1 MDEGSTPTVGLMTVG
16 CKLNQYESEGI
27 AEAFEDAGF
36 EIVPFTATADV
47 YVVNTCTVT
56 GRSDYRS
63 RQMLRR
69 ASRLNPSAVIVATGC
84 YAQREPDA
92 VASMPEVDLVVGNT
106 AKHAISS
113 LVADRLARGGAP
125 PRAAVRPEVLVPP
138 HGDRGFEAF
147 DISRFRAH
155 TRAFLKIQDG
165 CDRRCTYCA
174 VPDARGPA
182 RGRPLDDVLDQAAK
196 LAENGYR
203 EIVLTGVHIGSY
215 GAGGEGPPLH
225 ELLEALEGT
234 PGLARLRL
242 GSIEPN
248 ELSPDLA
255 ATILRS
261 PKVCNHLHV
270 PLESGSD
277 AVLARMGRAYTRGEY
292 AEAVRRVTNHDPRAG
307 LGADVMV
314 GFPGESET
322 DFADTVALIEE
333 LPFTYLHVFSF
344 SPRAGTPAAAM
355 ADTVPGLEKK
365 RRSQVLR
372 ALSRSKSL
380 AFRRGLLGERL
391 EVLVEER
398 RGGRPTGL
406 SSNYVRIEIEGA
418 GDLTNRLV
426 DVVVESVDEGR
437 TRGLPVDGPAR

>member
-1 MDEGSTPTVGLMTVG
+1 
-16 CKLNQYESEGI
+16 
-27 AEAFEDAGF
+27 
-36 EIVPFTATADV
+36 
-47 YVVNTCTVT
+47 
-56 GRSDYRS
+56 
-63 RQMLRR
+63 
-69 ASRLNPSAVIVATGC
+69 
-84 YAQREPDA
+84 
-92 VASMPEVDLVVGNT
+92 
-106 AKHAISS
+106 
-113 LVADRLARGGAP
+113 
-125 PRAAVRPEVLVPP
+125 
-138 HGDRGFEAF
+138 
-147 DISRFRAH
+147 
-155 TRAFLKIQDG
+155 
-165 CDRRCTYCA
+165 
-174 VPDARGPA
+174 
-182 RGRPLDDVLDQAAK
+182 
-196 LAENGYR
+196 
-203 EIVLTGVHIGSY
+203 
-215 GAGGEGPPLH
+215 
-225 ELLEALEGT
+225 
-234 PGLARLRL
+234 
-242 GSIEPN
+242 
-248 ELSPDLA
+248 
-255 ATILRS
+255 
-261 PKVCNHLHV
+261 
-270 PLESGSD
+270 
-277 AVLARMGRAYTRGEY
+277 
-292 AEAVRRVTNHDPRAG
+292 
-307 LGADVMV
+307 MV